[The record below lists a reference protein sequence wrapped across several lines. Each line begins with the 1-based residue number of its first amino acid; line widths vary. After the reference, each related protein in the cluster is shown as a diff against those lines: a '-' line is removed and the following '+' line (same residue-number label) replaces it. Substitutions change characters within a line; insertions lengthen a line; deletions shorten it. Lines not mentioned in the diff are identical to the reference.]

1 MVRQRDSYKIEKI
14 YNIMLKNEKGDI
26 HRMKKYIRD
35 YPITSLFFVINSV
48 MVLVMYLKGGFT
60 IENLYY
66 LGGFFK
72 EVFEEGEYYRFI
84 SSMFLHGSFFHFLMN
99 MAVLLSLGK
108 EVEYLVGKF
117 RYFTFYII
125 SGVLANMTYVIF
137 GPEYTIAIG
146 ASGALYGV
154 FGFFFCIALF
164 KKYINKEWK
173 NQIYVLL
180 GINIVITF
188 IIPNI
193 SIWGHLGG
201 LIAGFILSFFL
212 SKTVDKKIG
221 VMISEFK
228 IDTDIEKQ
236 ENE

>member
-1 MVRQRDSYKIEKI
+1 
-14 YNIMLKNEKGDI
+14 
-26 HRMKKYIRD
+26 MKKYIWD
-35 YPITSLFFVINSV
+35 YPITSLIFAINTI
-48 MVLVMYLKGGFT
+48 MVLVMYVKGGFT

-84 SSMFLHGSFFHFLMN
+84 SSMFLHGSFFHYLMN

-108 EVEYLVGKF
+108 EVEYFVGKI
-117 RYFTFYII
+117 RYLAFYII
-125 SGVLANMTYVIF
+125 SGVLANMAYVIF

-154 FGFFFCIALF
+154 FGFFFYIALF

-173 NQIYVLL
+173 KQIYALL

-193 SIWGHLGG
+193 SIWSHLGG
-201 LIAGFILSFFL
+201 LVAGFLLSFFL
-212 SKTVDKKIG
+212 SSIVDKKIG
-221 VMISEFK
+221 EMITEFR
-228 IDTDIEKQ
+228 IDPDT
-236 ENE
+236 ENI